1 MPCNL
6 QRAANY
12 DNSVK
17 YDRLAL
23 YCLFIRRFRA
33 SILFLINAI
42 ALMNQMIMRQ
52 NAKDSVLAC
61 KLRYKFKEREI
72 QSVFKDRIMIHYVG
86 KFKDG
91 FKDHL
96 LKNVG

>member
-1 MPCNL
+1 
-6 QRAANY
+6 
-12 DNSVK
+12 
-17 YDRLAL
+17 
-23 YCLFIRRFRA
+23 
-33 SILFLINAI
+33 
-42 ALMNQMIMRQ
+42 MNQMVMRQ